1 MTDFTSIKYP
11 IPKDWQALERQTRV
25 LFKNSLKDPNVQM
38 NGRTGQPQHGVDV
51 FGNRGGV
58 GGPMVGVQCKG
69 KDGEYGGAVTETEL
83 KDEVE
88 KSKQFNPALDEFIL
102 ITTAQNDGKIQEA
115 ARLLER
121 KLLAEGRSLSIA
133 VWGWGRVEE
142 EIGQHA
148 EAIRAFHPDA
158 TPFTDEIQAG
168 INEVLRMLQQ
178 QQQQGE
184 SAGYQQGQSSI
195 ALSEQTQIADDTYES
210 SGALDKHLH
219 DQIDIYRDYLR
230 AGRPKT
236 ALELLEKLKEQV
248 FNTASAKI
256 KFRILGNIGSAYFQ
270 LGQYDRSADYFIEGY
285 GFSPDE
291 IPAIAN
297 HIAALII
304 KKRHAEARDL
314 ASIAFS
320 AHPKNPDIALQYLQ
334 AMHPDQDIESIWPT
348 LDESLRSNVNLT
360 VTRIAALREK
370 QNKRWRSV
378 AKEALVS
385 NAEHQVL
392 KILNAEVTLERVLEA
407 DSSMLGLQTGDVPT
421 QAELQDAAV
430 VMEQAWEESSRG
442 ERPPQTA
449 IAHNGALLWRL
460 LRDDDRAKRML
471 DAGLAAGLN
480 ADEAIRLRVTL
491 FKRPDESA
499 QAVKLAEKLADNR
512 HNRIFKADLLSDID
526 PDRGRKLLS
535 DRNEFDGRDAIGAA
549 MVVVEGLT
557 KQERFDDALKE
568 AERLKAAVPDDPNAN
583 LIAYRVKTAR
593 ADQDANSELD
603 TALDKLKGET
613 EFPTRLLVAEAL
625 ETAHR
630 YDDVV
635 DVLKPY
641 VSTAFDSM
649 ALRMLIAS
657 AANGDRRSTLRSLLD
672 SLAAG
677 VAKLPFYRSARL
689 ALAIKAGDMG
699 GAEREIRGYLQD
711 RPRALDMQLQLMHA
725 LFRQSKI
732 EDLRGEAARPAS
744 EFDGSP
750 INYMHL
756 AQFKVGF
763 GDWRDAYALAYST
776 LIKNPNDAA
785 ASMAYMPIFLNPGH
799 ADTLDVSPVKV
810 AVNMAVQLKDS
821 NNIVHTYVIEP
832 DANLRPAALYLP
844 LTHRISQ
851 ELLGKSLNDQV
862 QLPDKTL
869 AEIIS
874 IRPKEVFALQDLM
887 ENFQNRF
894 PEMSGF
900 EKVQVDVS
908 SQAGLRPIA
917 ERLQQRQD
925 AIATITSHYEK
936 GLIPLALAG
945 QLIGID
951 SVEMMTGLST
961 HGSLIRVSQGNI
973 LERNSAF
980 SAIEENQGR
989 GCVLDYLTVHIALRL
1004 GVVDVVGKICGQI
1017 GIVDGTAQ
1025 LYQKKIFELEQMIDE
1040 PTKALLLQ
1048 DGQIYR
1054 TETPVAEKRAAL
1066 DLLKSEAAWIQNNC
1080 KIIPAEGKRDLSGD
1094 LRGIARRFGSDVV
1107 DELQAAQGSGLLFV
1121 SEDFALRVIGRDEF
1135 GVPVAWLQ
1143 PILMRAKKIGLL
1155 SGAGYGKAI
1164 VTMIDARFNF
1174 ITIDTSDIVEAISDL
1189 REITLPRDFQTL
1201 VSGLGGKAADLGS
1214 HINVALKAL
1223 AFIWQSK
1230 TIPDVAKLAIV
1241 GELLSNL
1248 VKERSMPEIQKIL
1261 GAFVR
1266 FGDLNLRDFRFRQ
1279 YLVDW
1284 GRGHFLF

>member
-1 MTDFTSIKYP
+1 MNFCECCNSSSSRVNQPDINKANHQSRFRSRPRSPTTPTS
-11 IPKDWQALERQTRV
+11 
-25 LFKNSLKDPNVQM
+25 
-38 NGRTGQPQHGVDV
+38 
-51 FGNRGGV
+51 
-58 GGPMVGVQCKG
+58 
-69 KDGEYGGAVTETEL
+69 
-83 KDEVE
+83 
-88 KSKQFNPALDEFIL
+88 
-102 ITTAQNDGKIQEA
+102 
-115 ARLLER
+115 
-121 KLLAEGRSLSIA
+121 
-133 VWGWGRVEE
+133 
-142 EIGQHA
+142 
-148 EAIRAFHPDA
+148 
-158 TPFTDEIQAG
+158 
-168 INEVLRMLQQ
+168 
-178 QQQQGE
+178 
-184 SAGYQQGQSSI
+184 
-195 ALSEQTQIADDTYES
+195 S

-236 ALELLEKLKEQV
+236 ALELLDKLKEQV

-297 HIAALII
+297 NIAALII

-334 AMHPDQDIESIWPT
+334 AIYPDQDIESIWPT
-348 LDESLRSNVNLT
+348 LDESVRSNVNLII
-360 VTRIAALREK
+360 TRIAALREK
-370 QNKRWRSV
+370 QDKRWRSV

-407 DSSMLGLQTGDVPT
+407 DFSMLGLQTGDVPT

-526 PDRGRKLLS
+526 PDRGRELLS

-568 AERLKAAVPDDPNAN
+568 VERLKAAVPEDPNAN

-593 ADQDANSELD
+593 EDQDANSELD

-613 EFPTRLLVAEAL
+613 EFPTRFLVAEAL

-750 INYMHL
+750 INFMHL

-810 AVNMAVQLKDS
+810 GVNMAIQLKDS
-821 NNIVHTYVIEP
+821 NNIVHAYVIEP
-832 DANLRPAALYLP
+832 DASLRPAALYLP

-851 ELLGKSLNDQV
+851 ELLGKSLNDHV
-862 QLPDKTL
+862 QLPDKTW
-869 AEIIS
+869 AEIVS

-900 EKVQVDVS
+900 ERVEVDVS

-925 AIATITSHYEK
+925 AVATITSQYEN

-951 SVEMMTGLST
+951 AVEMMTGLST
-961 HGSLIRVSQGNI
+961 HGSLIRVCQGPDW
-973 LERNSAF
+973 ERNGAF
-980 SAIEENQGR
+980 SAIEENQSR
-989 GCVLDYLTVHIALRL
+989 GCVLDYLTLHIALRL
-1004 GVVDVVGKICGQI
+1004 GVIDIVGKICGPI
-1017 GIVDGTAQ
+1017 GIVDGTVQ
-1025 LYQKKIFELEQMIDE
+1025 LYQHKIFEVEQTIDE
-1040 PTKALLLQ
+1040 PTRTLLLQ
-1048 DGQIYR
+1048 DGQVYR
-1054 TETPVAEKRAAL
+1054 AETPVAEKREAL
-1066 DLLKSEAAWIQNNC
+1066 DLLKSDANWIERNC
-1080 KIIPAEGKRDLSGD
+1080 KIIAAEGKRDLSGD
-1094 LRGIARRFGSDVV
+1094 LRGLAHRFGSDLV

-1121 SEDFALRVIGRDEF
+1121 SEDNALRVIGQSEF
-1135 GVPVAWLQ
+1135 GVPVTWLQ
-1143 PILMRAKKIGLL
+1143 PILMRAKKTGLL
-1155 SGAGYGKAI
+1155 AEPDYCKAI
-1164 VTMIDARFNF
+1164 VTMIDAKFHF
-1174 ITIDTSDIVEAISDL
+1174 ISFDQNDIIQTVSGL
-1189 REITLPRDFQTL
+1189 REIALPRDFQTL
-1201 VSGLGGKAADLGS
+1201 VSRLGGKAADLSS
-1214 HINVALKAL
+1214 HVNAALKAL
-1223 AFIWQSK
+1223 AFIWRSK

-1241 GELLSNL
+1241 GELLNNL
-1248 VKERSMPEIQKIL
+1248 VKEQSILEIRKLL
-1261 GAFVR
+1261 GEFVY
-1266 FGDLNLRDFRFRQ
+1266 FGEHILRDFRFSR
-1279 YLVDW
+1279 YIIDW
-1284 GRGHFLF
+1284 GRGHFLI